1 MVKLLRT
8 DTTLDLSQKA
18 RVVRISETK
27 VQGFY
32 SQRVLRTDHLGTAER
47 SPGAAGLLWSES
59 FEDLVSLPSSVHLS
73 INPV

>member
-18 RVVRISETK
+18 RVVRISGTE

-32 SQRVLRTDHLGTAER
+32 SLRALRTDHLGTAELL
-47 SPGAAGLLWSES
+47 PGAGVLR
-59 FEDLVSLPSSVHLS
+59 FELRRFLVTEQFTYFT
-73 INPV
+73 